1 MKLKRVCLNNFRRL
15 ESVEIDFEG
24 RETLFVGPNNCGKTS
39 ATTAF
44 KLFLKTRQFKIHDF
58 SSSQINL
65 IDNFGNGEV
74 ASFPSIKMDMWF
86 TIDPDTEYGRV
97 INLIPQ
103 LTTLVTDVGIRIELV
118 VFDKEKL
125 KKEYQEIVPVNEH
138 GERKK
143 SLSEY
148 LSISGNMSK
157 YLQLRYFVLEET
169 GQDYAIH
176 YLDADEA
183 RKTLS
188 SILRVDFVDAQR
200 NMDDQEL
207 AKSNKLSSAFGA
219 YYKNNLQQP
228 EINEEANRVID
239 ENNQNLSHHYETSFS
254 GLMEILGNLGVPSV
268 NDRSLRLVSSLS
280 PETALQGNTELLYI
294 DNESQHQLPEA
305 YNGLGFKNLVYI
317 AIQVSHFYLQ
327 WITTENNRP
336 LCQLIFIEEPE
347 VHLHSQVQQ
356 TFIANVWA
364 IISDVASNQGE
375 QKKEPQLCI
384 TTHSSHILDKIE
396 FEKVRYFKRCLSEN
410 QDQVNTRILN
420 SSKVLSMRSFS
431 PDRPSANGDVPDKTE
446 VLKFLKKYLRIT
458 HCDLFFADAAI
469 LIEGAAEKL
478 LLPEM
483 IKKSA
488 PSLEHNYITTL
499 EVGGAY
505 ASRFAG
511 LLEFLGVPYLVITDI
526 DSVDPQA
533 SRKACMA
540 NLDGAVTSNSSIKYF
555 LNKDK
560 ISDLIELTQDEVI
573 VANKQAFISFQGP
586 SLTTCYGENVL
597 MHGRTLEET
606 IIYENI
612 AAFRNSDLESEIEF
626 TGNAEDDHEI
636 IFEEVKSSSFKK
648 TEFAI
653 NLIVSESGWKT
664 PKYIADGLQWL
675 EEKLNSKPVNEET
688 E

>member
-65 IDNFGNGEV
+65 IDNFGKGEV
-74 ASFPSIKMDMWF
+74 VSFPAIKMDMWF
-86 TIDPDTEYGRV
+86 IIDPDTEYGRV

-103 LTTLVTDVGIRIELV
+103 LTTLITNVGIRIELV

-125 KKEYQEIVPVNEH
+125 KKEYQEIVPVNEQ
-138 GERKK
+138 GERTK

-148 LSISGNMSK
+148 LSAPGNMSK

-169 GQDYAIH
+169 DQDYAIH
-176 YLDADEA
+176 HLDADEA

-239 ENNQNLSHHYETSFS
+239 ENNQNLSDHYETSFS
-254 GLMEILGNLGVPSV
+254 GLMGILGNLGVPSV

-327 WITTENNRP
+327 WITTENSRP

-364 IISDVASNQGE
+364 IISDVAKNQDE
-375 QKKEPQLCI
+375 QRKEPQLCI

-396 FEKVRYFKRCLSEN
+396 FEKVRYFKRCLSDN
-410 QDQVNTRILN
+410 QDQVNARILN
-420 SSKVLSMRSFS
+420 SSRVLSMRSFS
-431 PDRPSANGDVPDKTE
+431 PDSTSANGDMPDKTE

-488 PSLEHNYITTL
+488 PSLEHNYITT
-499 EVGGAY
+499 
-505 ASRFAG
+505 
-511 LLEFLGVPYLVITDI
+511 
-526 DSVDPQA
+526 
-533 SRKACMA
+533 
-540 NLDGAVTSNSSIKYF
+540 
-555 LNKDK
+555 
-560 ISDLIELTQDEVI
+560 
-573 VANKQAFISFQGP
+573 
-586 SLTTCYGENVL
+586 
-597 MHGRTLEET
+597 
-606 IIYENI
+606 
-612 AAFRNSDLESEIEF
+612 
-626 TGNAEDDHEI
+626 
-636 IFEEVKSSSFKK
+636 
-648 TEFAI
+648 
-653 NLIVSESGWKT
+653 
-664 PKYIADGLQWL
+664 
-675 EEKLNSKPVNEET
+675 
-688 E
+688 